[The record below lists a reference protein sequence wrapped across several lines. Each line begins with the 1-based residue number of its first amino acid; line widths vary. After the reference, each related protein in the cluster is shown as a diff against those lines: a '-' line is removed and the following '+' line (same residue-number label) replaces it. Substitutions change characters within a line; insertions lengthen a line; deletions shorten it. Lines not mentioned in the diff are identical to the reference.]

1 MSENLFQYEENILH
15 HAQEIIAKQT
25 HQPEILAEE
34 LKTLCK
40 RYEKLLSQI
49 KKIVKISDNQQK
61 LLNETNEKLL
71 QLTTELNE
79 AKNILENQNEEL
91 IQQKEEIEAQ
101 RDRIEETNQ
110 SLTSALQIINQKSQ
124 KITDSIRYAQRIQ
137 QTLLPSKDFIESIFP
152 ESFVLFL
159 PKDIVSGDFYW
170 MHKENNII
178 YFAAIDCT
186 GHGVPG
192 AFMSIFAHNIL
203 TQAVEEL
210 DLPEPYEILNYVSAS
225 IRATLRREEQHSNIK
240 DGMDLSL
247 CSYNQKNKE
256 LKFAGVH
263 NSLYIIQNEKL
274 TEYKGDKQP
283 IGEPF
288 EDATQQYQQHVLT
301 IKEPCKIYLFSD
313 GFYDQFGGTEQKK
326 FMTRNF
332 KSLILRIHNHS
343 PKEQLQTLHQTFD
356 EWKGDYEQID
366 DVLIWG
372 ISL

>member
-1 MSENLFQYEENILH
+1 MSENLFQYEENFLR
-15 HAQEIIAKQT
+15 HAQETLALHHQ
-25 HQPEILAEE
+25 QPEVLTEE

-40 RYEKLLSQI
+40 RYEKLLLQI
-49 KKIVKISDNQQK
+49 KKLVKISDNQQK

-110 SLTSALQIINQKSQ
+110 SLTAALQVINQKSQ

-137 QTLLPSKDFIESIFP
+137 QTLLPAKEFITSVFP

-170 MHKENNII
+170 MHKENDIV

-203 TQAVEEL
+203 TQALEEL
-210 DLPEPYEILNYVSAS
+210 ELPEPYEILNYISTS
-225 IRATLRREEQHSNIK
+225 IRATLRREELHANIK

-247 CSYNQKNKE
+247 CSYNLKNKE
-256 LKFAGVH
+256 LKFSGVH
-263 NSLYIIQNEKL
+263 NSLYIIQNNEL
-274 TEYKGDKQP
+274 IEYKGDKQP

-288 EDATQQYQQHVLT
+288 EDATHQYRQHVLT
-301 IKEPCKIYLFSD
+301 IQDSSKIYLFSD
-313 GFYDQFGGTEQKK
+313 GFYDQFGGKEQKK

-332 KSLILRIHNHS
+332 KALILRIHQYPSN
-343 PKEQLQTLHQTFD
+343 KQLEMLQQEFND
-356 EWKGDYEQID
+356 WKGDYEQID

-372 ISL
+372 IQL